1 MGSKSRIVSEIAPII
16 QKYVDKSES
25 KVYFEPFCGGCNVID
40 HIKAYAR
47 IAADNQKYL
56 IALYKN
62 LHRLCELPD
71 FVTKEHYD
79 SVRRCYN
86 TGGDEY
92 EDWYIGAIGFLAS
105 YNGRF
110 FDGGYAGIRR
120 TKIGTER
127 DYYAEAK
134 RNLEAQ
140 VPNLAGIEFYCLD
153 YININGINGCVV
165 YCDPP
170 YSGAKKYGSSKN
182 FDHDK
187 FWAWVRK
194 ISRNNVVLISEHNAP
209 DDFECIWE
217 QEVTRTID
225 NTKRVRATEKLFIM
239 KKDGELRNV

>member
-127 DYYAEAK
+127 NYYSEAK
-134 RNLEAQ
+134 RNLEVQ
-140 VPNLAGIEFYCLD
+140 VPNLAGIEFYCFD
-153 YININGINGCVV
+153 YRNINGINGCVV

-170 YSGAKKYGSSKN
+170 YSGTKKYSSSKN
-182 FDHDK
+182 FNHDE

-194 ISRNNVVLISEHNAP
+194 MSENNIVIVSEQSAP
-209 DDFECIWE
+209 EDFECIWE
-217 QEVTRTID
+217 QQVTRMID
-225 NTKRVRATEKLFIM
+225 YTKRVRATEKLFIM
-239 KKDGELRNV
+239 KKDGEL